1 MGREKAIINSIITVI
16 HRDFLV
22 RVVRGD
28 FQAPEVPVVPVVPWV
43 RVVPWVLAQE

>member
-28 FQAPEVPVVPVVPWV
+28 FQVPEVPVVPEV